1 MYVYEY
7 VYLSV
12 LKKNGSNVGN
22 KKEIRWVL
30 LLFGVVLFDFF
41 IWVLD
46 DFYVN

>member
-12 LKKNGSNVGN
+12 LKKDGSNVGN

-30 LLFGVVLFDFF
+30 LMFGVVLFDFF

-46 DFYVN
+46 DFLVN